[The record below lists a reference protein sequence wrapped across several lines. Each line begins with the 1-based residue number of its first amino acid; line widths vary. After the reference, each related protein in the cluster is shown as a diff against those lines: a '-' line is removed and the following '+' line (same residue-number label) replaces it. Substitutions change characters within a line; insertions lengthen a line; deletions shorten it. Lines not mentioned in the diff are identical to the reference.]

1 MNEYASVNIL
11 GFNAPEWMIAYYGS
25 IFSFNLPVGIY
36 TTNQA
41 EACFYISDHSDCE
54 LVVVENEE

>member
-1 MNEYASVNIL
+1 MVDRILRKHILIQFACGNLYDVKLLFYFNIR
-11 GFNAPEWMIAYYGS
+11 
-25 IFSFNLPVGIY
+25 
-36 TTNQA
+36 NQA